1 RNSFAV
7 GSGTD
12 YSRDPRFTEAR
23 GRSVWWSPVNFL
35 RNEPFALIAMAHL
48 SRNTGVTVAE
58 VNLKFLSEFVDANQ
72 AGTGNTAYLRDPS
85 GRLLA
90 HSGPGQALGTDLSR
104 LPQVAAALSSNAAPV
119 SFGKDLDGRSVLT
132 ASAPV
137 PQLNGFVFYEQPLS
151 RAFAHIY

>member
-1 RNSFAV
+1 SVTALEQRRLDYAELLDQVPAIDEVVQIDAGGREQLRSRRNSFAV

-35 RNEPFALIAMAHL
+35 RNEPFDLIAMAHL
-48 SRNTGVTVAE
+48 SRNTGVMVAE

-72 AGTGNTAYLRDPS
+72 AGTGNTAYLVDQS

-90 HSGPGQALGTDLSR
+90 HSDPGQTLGTDLSR

-119 SFGKDLDGRSVLT
+119 
-132 ASAPV
+132 
-137 PQLNGFVFYEQPLS
+137 
-151 RAFAHIY
+151 